1 MRAFLD
7 DCFLRFWRAVPIRLG
22 VAQKAEG
29 RRRRG
34 QPWSFGRMRRA
45 YPKRKKRRRR
55 KRNNTAC
62 NTERG
67 GKKTTRRMTTTRRR
81 SKTLLPISLS
91 LSAVSSFRFSSF
103 FCPSAFLL
111 GSASKLGFFTP
122 TTCSR
127 LSSVLPRARDLNE
140 RTQFP
145 PHSLRIISL
154 SQARPRITHLLAPF
168 IFSPPSSSSCF
179 SSSCEH

>member
-1 MRAFLD
+1 MRAILD
-7 DCFLRFWRAVPIRLG
+7 DCALRFWRAVPIRLG

-34 QPWSFGRMRRA
+34 QPWSFGLMRRA
-45 YPKRKKRRRR
+45 YLERKK
-55 KRNNTAC
+55 
-62 NTERG
+62 EGGGRG
-67 GKKTTRRMTTTRRR
+67 TIPHAIPREEAKKTTRRMTTRKRR

-91 LSAVSSFRFSSF
+91 LSLLFPHSASF